1 MVEDLRYVKI
11 RSEKGERAFHGTLLV
26 ASAVEETRWNK
37 TKRSLSFDTRIILF
51 RILKEVAA

>member
-26 ASAVEETRWNK
+26 ASAVKETPMK
-37 TKRSLSFDTRIILF
+37 
-51 RILKEVAA
+51 